1 MFSIGVFHMIRVVC
15 WSSGGGAGGVTEITN
30 PHVHNQPARHATNT
44 EDELKKCEKILKKY

>member
-1 MFSIGVFHMIRVVC
+1 MIRVVC
-15 WSSGGGAGGVTEITN
+15 WSSGGGAGGVTKITD